1 MISVSDF
8 HTGIDAA
15 VHATLD
21 IKQHISH
28 TRTTLVD
35 TIAYFLDSEEGV
47 IPVQEEL
54 RLLRFVIFWSAFCL
68 NRLAIQLIF

>member
-28 TRTTLVD
+28 TRTAIVD
-35 TIAYFLDSEEGV
+35 TIAYFLVSEEGV
-47 IPVQEEL
+47 IPVQEVL
-54 RLLRFVIFWSAFCL
+54 RLLRFMIFWSVFCQ
-68 NRLAIQLIF
+68 NRLAKQLIF